1 MAVHPKITFF
11 GLVLGLVVGFGLAL
25 FLLGRMTATTSLS
38 GLMIGVA
45 GGLAILS
52 FIGVAVFRALPV
64 GRRLDGLLHQDA
76 QPSWDG
82 YISAAPRSDLLGRA
96 GKAATELRPV
106 GVAEIDG
113 ERVDVTTEGEWL
125 AAGTAVTVIKAEA
138 MRVVVRRAPQITA

>member
-25 FLLGRMTATTSLS
+25 FLLGRVTAATSLS
-38 GLMIGVA
+38 GLILGVV
-45 GGLAILS
+45 GGLGILS
-52 FIGVAVFRALPV
+52 FVGIAVFRALPV
-64 GRRLDGLLHQDA
+64 GRRLDGVLHQDA

-82 YISAAPRSDLLGRA
+82 YISSAPRSELLGRA
-96 GKAATELRPV
+96 GKALTELRPV
-106 GVAEIDG
+106 GAAEIDG

-138 MRVVVRRAPQITA
+138 MRLVVRRVPQVTA

>member
-25 FLLGRMTATTSLS
+25 FLLGRLTAATSLT
-38 GLMIGVA
+38 GLVLGVM
-45 GGLAILS
+45 GGLAIVS
-52 FIGVAVFRALPV
+52 FLGIAVFRALPV
-64 GRRLDGLLHQDA
+64 GRRLDGLMHQDA

-82 YISAAPRSDLLGRA
+82 YISAAPRSDLLGHAGRA
-96 GKAATELRPV
+96 VTELRPV
-106 GVAEIDG
+106 GAAEIDG

-125 AAGTAVTVIKAEA
+125 AAGTAVIVVKAEA